1 MLKWVRGDQGLD
13 ARKRVGVSVAKI
25 SVLTSVED
33 NQCVCVCVCVC
44 VCWHTNAHYSNA
56 VRAGTNSHVC
66 GIVIN
71 AAMKWVG
78 LVNEWIV
85 SLF

>member
-44 VCWHTNAHYSNA
+44 VLAHECA
-56 VRAGTNSHVC
+56 
-66 GIVIN
+66 
-71 AAMKWVG
+71 
-78 LVNEWIV
+78 L
-85 SLF
+85 